1 MQVSKNFLT
10 SGAAALGLMAFTT
23 VAVNAATEEQL
34 REALRQRLATESG
47 GQPVAAKPA
56 PAAPAAAKPPAAS
69 AAKAAPVVTA
79 APTAVAAPNTFV
91 DDATTARLREALRQ
105 SMEAPTAASG
115 ASGAASVPIV
125 DQAVAEAEARQKAG
139 TQAQS
144 TPASAAAAATTGVQP
159 QPLATPASPIPAGK
173 QQRLAELLTKYKA
186 DQITPHEYHRQRA
199 SILAE

>member
-47 GQPVAAKPA
+47 AQPVATTPA
-56 PAAPAAAKPPAAS
+56 PAAPAASKPSVAPAT
-69 AAKAAPVVTA
+69 KAAPVVTA
-79 APTAVAAPNTFV
+79 APPVVAPNTIV

-115 ASGAASVPIV
+115 ASGAVSVPIV

-139 TQAQS
+139 AKVQS
-144 TPASAAAAATTGVQP
+144 TPATVATTGLNP
-159 QPLATPASPIPAGK
+159 QPLVAPASPIPAGK
-173 QQRLAELLTKYKA
+173 EQRLAELLTKYKA

>member
-10 SGAAALGLMAFTT
+10 CGAAALGLMAFTT

-47 GQPVAAKPA
+47 AQPIATTPA
-56 PAAPAAAKPPAAS
+56 PAAPAASKPPVAP
-69 AAKAAPVVTA
+69 AAKVAPVVTA
-79 APTAVAAPNTFV
+79 APPVVAPNTFV

-115 ASGAASVPIV
+115 ASGAVSVPIV

-139 TQAQS
+139 AKVQS
-144 TPASAAAAATTGVQP
+144 TPATVATTGLNP
-159 QPLATPASPIPAGK
+159 QPLVAPASPIPAGK
-173 QQRLAELLTKYKA
+173 EQRLAELLSKYKA

>member
-47 GQPVAAKPA
+47 AQPIATTPA
-56 PAAPAAAKPPAAS
+56 PAAPAASKPSVAPAT
-69 AAKAAPVVTA
+69 KAAPVVTA
-79 APTAVAAPNTFV
+79 APPVVAPNTIV

-115 ASGAASVPIV
+115 ASGAVSVPIV

-139 TQAQS
+139 AKVQS
-144 TPASAAAAATTGVQP
+144 TPATAATAATTGLNP
-159 QPLATPASPIPAGK
+159 QPLVAPASPIPAGK
-173 QQRLAELLTKYKA
+173 EQRLAELLSKYKA